1 MTVAVY
7 PRLDELLRERN
18 LTIAD
23 LKRQIQ
29 ERYGLELDSRT
40 LDRLARPEPVQH
52 TDLTIAGAAAM
63 ILGVGLGDLFA
74 IEANPIGVSPLLEDD
89 DYLDADQAQRMQVL
103 LDLEDERPLSEHEQR
118 ELDALVDE
126 YGRQF
131 CERMDHKIAEK
142 LGVPVEQVRREANER
157 IARASAW
164 WQEIEANPRRRR
176 AFVARA
182 KRRLAASKR

>member
-23 LKRQIQ
+23 LKRQIH

-40 LDRLARPEPVQH
+40 LDRLARPEPVQR

-63 ILGVGLGDLFA
+63 VLGVGLGDLFFVEA
-74 IEANPIGVSPLLEDD
+74 IPVAVGPPPED
-89 DYLDADQAQRMQVL
+89 DYLDEDQTQRMGAL
-103 LDLEDERPLSEHEQR
+103 LDLQDQRPLGEHEQR

-126 YGRQF
+126 YGRRF
-131 CERMDHKIAEK
+131 TEHHLRKYAEAEGIPLERA
-142 LGVPVEQVRREANER
+142 RREADER
-157 IARASAW
+157 IASASAW
-164 WQEIEANPRRRR
+164 WQAIEANPRRRR

-182 KRRLAASKR
+182 KRRLAASER